1 MPVTAEII
9 ATYIEPGVLVKVQG
23 IEGTVTAGLELIQQ
37 DVDPTELRWVVWL
50 LPAGD
55 NGLVVAA
62 CRGHGTEAGQAIG
75 EDLAA
80 ACQMVLGAIGDCL
93 LA

>member
-1 MPVTAEII
+1 
-9 ATYIEPGVLVKVQG
+9 
-23 IEGTVTAGLELIQQ
+23 
-37 DVDPTELRWVVWL
+37 L